1 MKARDLDMGD
11 NAVIKYLVLAGN
23 EDKAFNINTDTGLIT
38 TSEKLDF
45 ERKSEYKLFVAARNL
60 RPFQGPHAADIINP
74 SVEVLIKVKD
84 INDELVVFEQRSYKF
99 AIPENLPRGTL
110 IGALNATNT
119 KRIGDLQDVTYW
131 LEESGEDNAASK
143 FNINPKTGELIVID
157 TIDCDMPA
165 NEKVFNFRVLARD
178 TLSINALNTS
188 VPVRIEI
195 QDEVITL
202 LTAAAEM
209 TEGTGEKEWLNVN
222 VCVCAALFSSP
233 PQLLPRFVLM
243 HCIFSFARTITRLA
257 STKKGKSFRVHHFFD
272 TQRHRDT
279 ARTMASKSCAVA
291 GSNDMIANSL
301 ARQWDNN

>member
-1 MKARDLDMGD
+1 MEIFQMKAQDLDMGD

-23 EDKAFNINTDTGLIT
+23 EDKAFNINTDSGLIT

-60 RPFQGPHAADIINP
+60 RPFQGPNAADIINP
-74 SVEVLIKVKD
+74 SVEVIIKVKD

-119 KRIGDLQDVTYW
+119 KRIGDAQDVTYW
-131 LEESGEDNAASK
+131 LEESGEDNAAAK

-195 QDEVITL
+195 QDEVITS
-202 LTAAAEM
+202 ASVERARR
-209 TEGTGEKEWLNVN
+209 VN
-222 VCVCAALFSSP
+222 
-233 PQLLPRFVLM
+233 
-243 HCIFSFARTITRLA
+243 
-257 STKKGKSFRVHHFFD
+257 D
-272 TQRHRDT
+272 
-279 ARTMASKSCAVA
+279 
-291 GSNDMIANSL
+291 
-301 ARQWDNN
+301 